1 MILEFQQCKTDF
13 FRSEMICEP
22 YPVPKP
28 THRCTKPVASAALRS
43 RRLYGGASEG
53 ASDGQGPADRL
64 QRQASP
70 SSAQSGDP
78 TDLMIGRERC
88 SEVSGFI
95 LHVDPTRGSSVPTKS
110 AVKRV
115 ADFLVATPAS
125 SLDRAP
131 PRRFGPSAP
140 PPLLS
145 TGFVHDIPIVIQYR
159 LAYAM
164 RDGCGS
170 H

>member
-1 MILEFQQCKTDF
+1 MGSVGET
-13 FRSEMICEP
+13 
-22 YPVPKP
+22 V
-28 THRCTKPVASAALRS
+28 
-43 RRLYGGASEG
+43 
-53 ASDGQGPADRL
+53 
-64 QRQASP
+64 
-70 SSAQSGDP
+70 
-78 TDLMIGRERC
+78 TDLSQRLLAHHGGLRGLFRMDIAELARLRG
-88 SEVSGFI
+88 EVSGFI
-95 LHVDPTRGSSVPTKS
+95 LHVDPTRGSSVPTKP

-145 TGFVHDIPIVIQYR
+145 TGFVHDIPIVIQNR